1 MISLLA
7 DKIDVHGSPALGC
20 RNELQALQYET
31 IGETL
36 LSCEASCHRIGI
48 PWLPP
53 TTYTQKLVKQFDPP
67 LEDYIRYSMVT
78 VSTKTLVSYCDDLE
92 DAELTIEAAEQLHI
106 APPSVLERYAFAVL
120 VFGIL
125 FAADYMLI
133 NLLTIP
139 AYVAIGSSL
148 IVALCGATACLMLST
163 EQHRRKTFHW
173 ILSHELDRRHGLN
186 DDDQKRIRLM
196 SVEAE
201 PVVE

>member
-7 DKIDVHGSPALGC
+7 DKIDLPGSQSLGR

-36 LSCEASCHRIGI
+36 LVCEASCNRIGI

-67 LEDYIRYSMVT
+67 LRDYVRYSLVT
-78 VSTKTLVSYCDDLE
+78 VSTKTLDSYCDDLE
-92 DAELTIEAAEQLHI
+92 NADLTIEAAEQLHI
-106 APPSVLERYAFAVL
+106 APPSVLERYAFAVM

-125 FAADYMLI
+125 FAVDYMLI

-139 AYVAIGSSL
+139 IFVAVGSSL
-148 IVALCGATACLMLST
+148 IVALCGAAACLMLTT
-163 EQHRRKTFHW
+163 EQHRRKTFYW
-173 ILSHELDRRHGLN
+173 VLSHELDRRRGM
-186 DDDQKRIRLM
+186 DDDDLRRIRLM

-201 PVVE
+201 PVAE